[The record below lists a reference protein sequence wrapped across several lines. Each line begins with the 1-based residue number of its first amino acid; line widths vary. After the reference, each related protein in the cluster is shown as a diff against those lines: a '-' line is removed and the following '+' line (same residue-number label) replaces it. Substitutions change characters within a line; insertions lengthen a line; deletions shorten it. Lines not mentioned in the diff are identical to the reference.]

1 VDPIATHPWR
11 TLEAPTEPT
20 AGAAAPP
27 ESRAGLS
34 PGTVKAV
41 VAGMGAIACGA
52 LAFILAFG
60 GGGGEAALVDGG
72 GALGAASLGPVG
84 SGAGVGG
91 GSPDASASGEVVV
104 EIVGAVQAP
113 GVFRLPAGSRVGELV
128 AKAGGY
134 GPRVDTVRAEAE
146 LNLAATLTDGDR
158 IRVPSRDD
166 PAATAGPVAGSGT
179 GAAAGGGGTTGATG
193 PVDLNHATAEQ
204 LDTLPGVGPV
214 TVQKIM
220 AAREEAPF
228 TTVDELQS
236 RGIVGAKTLDK
247 LRELVTVG

>member
-1 VDPIATHPWR
+1 V
-11 TLEAPTEPT
+11 
-20 AGAAAPP
+20 
-27 ESRAGLS
+27 
-34 PGTVKAV
+34 PG
-41 VAGMGAIACGA
+41 
-52 LAFILAFG
+52 
-60 GGGGEAALVDGG
+60 
-72 GALGAASLGPVG
+72 S
-84 SGAGVGG
+84 
-91 GSPDASASGEVVV
+91 SASGDVVV

-134 GPRVDTVRAEAE
+134 GPRVDTVRAEVE

-166 PAATAGPVAGSGT
+166 PATAAGTVGGSGT
-179 GAAAGGGGTTGATG
+179 GAGGGGTAGATG
-193 PVDLNHATAEQ
+193 PIDLNHATAEE

-214 TVQKIM
+214 TVQKII
-220 AAREEAPF
+220 AGREETPF

-236 RGIVGAKTLDK
+236 RGIVGTKTLDK